1 MTHQTK
7 DRAMT
12 EKAGH
17 VTNLDPW
24 LDAYA
29 ARAETLSVSEVRAL
43 FSVVSRPEVVSL
55 AGGMPNVS
63 ALPEEVLRNAYEGM
77 MAKRGALAM
86 QYGGGQGDLVFR
98 DQIREL
104 MALEGIHSSVEDI
117 VITTG
122 SQHGLDLLGGLF
134 LDAGDVVLA
143 EGPSYVGALGIFR
156 HYEAHVEH
164 VYTDEN
170 GMSPEALQEAID
182 DMKRQGKKIKFLY
195 LVPNFANPSGV
206 TLSAERRPR
215 IIEIC
220 KREHILI
227 LEDNPYGLLYF
238 NEPVPAAL
246 RSMDDNVVYLGSFS
260 KILVPGFRVGYVLA
274 PPAIRD
280 KLVLANESAILCPTS
295 FGQMM
300 ISEYLA
306 TADWKGQIDTFRNVY
321 RERKDAAL
329 SAMHEFLPSLET
341 TRPDGGFYLWVT
353 LPEGIDSKAMLP
365 LAVKELVAYTPGT
378 AFFGDGTG
386 QKFLRICYSFPTPE
400 NIRLGIKRLSNV
412 INLQSEL
419 LETFK

>member
-1 MTHQTK
+1 
-7 DRAMT
+7 MT
-12 EKAGH
+12 EKAAN

-55 AGGMPNVS
+55 AGGMPYVS
-63 ALPEEVLRNAYEGM
+63 ALPSEILQKSYEGM

-86 QYGGGQGDLVFR
+86 QYGGGQGDLKFR

-156 HYEAHVEH
+156 HYEAHIEH

-170 GMSPEALQEAID
+170 GISPEALQSAID
-182 DMKRQGKKIKFLY
+182 AMKAAGRKIKFRD

-206 TLSAERRPR
+206 TLAAERRPQ

-238 NEPVPAAL
+238 NQPVPDAL
-246 RSMDDNVVYLGSFS
+246 RSMDDNVIYLGSFS

-300 ISEYLA
+300 ISEYLD
-306 TADWKGQIDTFRNVY
+306 TADWKGQINTFREVY

-329 SAMHEFLPSLET
+329 AAMHEFLPNLHT

-386 QKFLRICYSFPTPE
+386 QKYLRICYSYPTPE
-400 NIRLGIKRLSNV
+400 NIRVGIKRLSNV
-412 INLQSEL
+412 INLQTEL
-419 LETFK
+419 LETFNRNGR

>member
-1 MTHQTK
+1 
-7 DRAMT
+7 MT
-12 EKAGH
+12 EKAAH

-63 ALPEEVLRNAYEGM
+63 ALPDEVLKQAYEGM

-86 QYGGGQGDLVFR
+86 QYGGGQGDLTFR

-170 GMSPEALQEAID
+170 GMSPEALQESID
-182 DMKRQGKKIKFLY
+182 DMKRQGRKIKFLY

-206 TLSAERRPR
+206 TLSAERRPQ

-238 NEPVPAAL
+238 NQPVPDAL

-306 TADWKGQIDTFRNVY
+306 TADWKGQIDTFRGVY

-329 SAMHEFLPSLET
+329 AAMHEFLPNLET

-353 LPEGIDSKAMLP
+353 LPDGIDSKAMLP

-386 QKFLRICYSFPTPE
+386 QKYLRICYSYPTPE
-400 NIRLGIKRLSNV
+400 NIRVGIKRLANV

>member
-1 MTHQTK
+1 
-7 DRAMT
+7 MT
-12 EKAGH
+12 EKAAN

-55 AGGMPNVS
+55 AGGMPYVS
-63 ALPEEVLRNAYEGM
+63 ALPNEILQKSYEGM

-86 QYGGGQGDLVFR
+86 QYGGGQGDLKFR

-156 HYEAHVEH
+156 HYEAHIEH

-170 GMSPEALQEAID
+170 GISPEALQTAID
-182 DMKRQGKKIKFLY
+182 AMKAAGRKIKFLY

-206 TLSAERRPR
+206 TLAAERRPQ

-238 NEPVPAAL
+238 NQPVPAAL
-246 RSMDDNVVYLGSFS
+246 RSMDDNVIYLGSFS

-300 ISEYLA
+300 ISEYLD
-306 TADWKGQIDTFRNVY
+306 TADWKGQINTFREVY

-329 SAMHEFLPSLET
+329 AAMHEFLPNLHT

-353 LPEGIDSKAMLP
+353 LPDGIDSKAMLP

-386 QKFLRICYSFPTPE
+386 QKYLRICYSYPTPE

-412 INLQSEL
+412 INLQTEL
-419 LETFK
+419 LETFNRNGR